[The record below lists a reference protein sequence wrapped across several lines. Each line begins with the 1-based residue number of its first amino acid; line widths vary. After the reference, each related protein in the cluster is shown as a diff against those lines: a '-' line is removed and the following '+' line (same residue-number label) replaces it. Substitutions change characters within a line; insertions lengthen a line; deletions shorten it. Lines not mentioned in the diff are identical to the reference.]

1 MWHQSSLTPGPCLLT
16 PEMPDT
22 LDALHHAVVASPQ
35 DRTVRLVYADA
46 LDETGDPV
54 EVARAEFIRA
64 QVDLEAVPEPYQR
77 HDDLAA
83 RCAKLFDEHWLAWW
97 APVAEAAGLPPP
109 HVPGKRVR
117 DRLARAVRRGRRPAN
132 WPYSHTTTDTAVH
145 LTDYG
150 LSFRFA
156 GGFPEEVRFLNVE
169 TPARG
174 PELVHRWGDAVP
186 LTRLAFAPEVTAA
199 QWARVDGPHLARL
212 ADLTLDRLPAEV
224 APLVA
229 RSPHLAA
236 VTRLSAGPVGSVPG
250 GVRELVSAPIWDRLQ
265 TLCLTSR
272 LSPDSIRE
280 LARGCTLAHLEE
292 LDLTL
297 GDPGLLGSP
306 VGEMLNDLLHLFLR
320 AVAFPATAV
329 RWAEFGPALEALAAA
344 PWVGRLRRLA
354 LRTGNPIGLRA
365 MLGGRL
371 YGSGDA
377 GSDAVPDAAVLALAA
392 ALDADKLERLV
403 LPAAVV
409 GPSAR
414 EELTTRLGG
423 RVAFA

>member
-1 MWHQSSLTPGPCLLT
+1 
-16 PEMPDT
+16 MPDT
-22 LDALHHAVVASPQ
+22 LDALHNAVIASPQ
-35 DRTVRLVYADA
+35 DHTVRLVYADA
-46 LDETGDPV
+46 LDETGDPA

-64 QVDLEAVPEPYQR
+64 QIDLEAVPELYRR
-77 HDDLAA
+77 HDDLAT
-83 RCAKLFDEHWLAWW
+83 RCWELFHEHWLAWW
-97 APVAEAAGLPPP
+97 KPVAEAAGLPPP

-132 WPYSHTTTDTAVH
+132 WPYSHTAADTTVH
-145 LTDYG
+145 LADYG

-156 GGFPEEVRFLNVE
+156 GGFPEEVRFLNFDA
-169 TPARG
+169 PARG
-174 PELVHRWGDAVP
+174 PELVHRWGDAIP
-186 LTRLAFAPEVTAA
+186 LTRLVLAPEVTAS

-212 ADLTLDRLPAEV
+212 SDLTFDRLIPEV
-224 APLVA
+224 AALVGS
-229 RSPHLAA
+229 SPHLAA
-236 VTRLSAGPVGSVPG
+236 VTRLTANPIGSNTDAIRG
-250 GVRELVSAPIWDRLQ
+250 LVVLPSWFGLRALQ
-265 TLCLTSR
+265 FTGR
-272 LSPDSIRE
+272 LSPDGIRE
-280 LARGCTLAHLEE
+280 LARGCTLQYLEE

-306 VGEMLNDLLHLFLR
+306 MGEMLNDLLHLFLR
-320 AVAFPATAV
+320 AVAFPTTAV

-344 PWVGRLRRLA
+344 PWVGRLRRLE

-371 YGSGDA
+371 YGSGDT
-377 GSDAVPDAAVLALAA
+377 GSDTVPDAAVLALAA
-392 ALDADKLERLV
+392 ALNTDKLERLV
-403 LPAAVV
+403 LPAVAV